1 MANIK
6 LMVYQDDE
14 VIAGFRRGDE
24 MNYTS
29 FIESQAREMI
39 HCPPKLS

>member
-1 MANIK
+1 LPIDGQ
-6 LMVYQDDE
+6 YQIHSLSAIPALADDE

-29 FIESQAREMI
+29 FIESQM
-39 HCPPKLS
+39 